1 MESEQEERNNNL
13 SDVFNNIGHGIL
25 LVYPHNLGMETR
37 HSLSLTI
44 SMVGF
49 SWFDRREEI
58 KSKASSVW
66 HNSLLFCL
74 TFSIG

>member
-1 MESEQEERNNNL
+1 MEPEQEKRINNL
-13 SDVFNNIGHGIL
+13 SDVFNNIGRCIL

-37 HSLSLTI
+37 QCLFLTI

-58 KSKASSVW
+58 KSKASSV
-66 HNSLLFCL
+66 FCL
-74 TFSIG
+74 TFIIG